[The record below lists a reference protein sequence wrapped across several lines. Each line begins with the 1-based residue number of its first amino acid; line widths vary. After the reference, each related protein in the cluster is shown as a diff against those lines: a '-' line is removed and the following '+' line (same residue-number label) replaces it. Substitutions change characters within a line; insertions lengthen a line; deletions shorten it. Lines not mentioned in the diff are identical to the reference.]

1 MSRATTIVCLLLALA
16 ALPARAVEFDSTSW
30 HEGADG
36 FERAVE
42 EAKRYKKPLLVY
54 FRTDWCP
61 YCKQFERELLSAQQ
75 VQQHSEEIVKV
86 MINPEAGGEENRL
99 AAAYQVRGFPAIF
112 MHPAE
117 FGQPRSI
124 RRTVMRDGEVGLQT
138 PEEFVETLTQAGVN

>member
-1 MSRATTIVCLLLALA
+1 MSRATAIVCLLLALA
-16 ALPARAVEFDSTSW
+16 ALPALAVEFDATDW

-42 EAKRYKKPLLVY
+42 EAKRYKKPLLIY

-61 YCKQFERELLSAQQ
+61 YCKQFERELLAAQT

-86 MINPEAGGEENRL
+86 MINPEAGREENQI

-112 MHPAE
+112 MHPSDLS
-117 FGQPRSI
+117 QPRPV
-124 RRTVMRDGEVGLQT
+124 RRTVMRDGQVGLQT
-138 PEEFVETLTQAGVN
+138 PEEFVETLAQAGAN